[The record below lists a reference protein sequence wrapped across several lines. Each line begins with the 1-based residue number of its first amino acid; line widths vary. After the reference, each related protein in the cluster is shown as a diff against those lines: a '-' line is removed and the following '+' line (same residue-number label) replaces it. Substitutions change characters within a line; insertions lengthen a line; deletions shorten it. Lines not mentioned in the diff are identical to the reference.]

1 MLRTKLVAPHLTK
14 LYNNWVVITVML
26 TATHYVLANLSQF
39 VSFKDGASAIWP
51 SSGFYLAMV
60 LLLGRRVGLPIFL
73 SELTVNSLLFY
84 KDIPTI
90 LGISFISTIEPLI
103 TGWLLSRFL
112 NSNRSGRRLFE
123 SSRNV
128 FKFLILILPSP
139 MITTSFAVAVLCL
152 TGKASWE
159 FYGVIWQ
166 TWSIS
171 VITGRLIITPFV
183 LVWVSQ
189 FWRRIQFKSSS
200 VAEFAVL
207 LILLLII
214 SRFAFW
220 VGNPVEYMMIPL
232 LLWSAFRFG
241 AAQSTL
247 LVVVISAVAIFGTA
261 RGLGAFVQS
270 SVTESL
276 MLLQSFICVIA
287 LTSYFLLAVIHENRT
302 AQFKLKKAN
311 EELEQRVTERT
322 AELQQ
327 AKEVADSANHAKSE
341 FLANMSHELR
351 TPLNGILGY
360 AQILARSK
368 ALPQKEKHGVDI
380 IHQCGAHL
388 LTLIN
393 DILDLSKIEA
403 RKLEL
408 YPQSFYFPSFL
419 QGVVE
424 ICRIRADQK
433 NIEFIYQP
441 DASLPEGIQ
450 ADEKRLRQVLINL
463 LGNAIKFTD
472 NGAVTF
478 KVDVI
483 ESRGKHSKYIK
494 FQIID
499 TGVGIAAD
507 QVGAIF
513 QAFEQVGDQKRQS
526 EGTGLGLAISQK
538 IVQLMDGTIQVTSQ
552 LGVGSNFYFEVE
564 LPIDYNWVQQTNRC
578 LQKIIGYTGQKHSV
592 LIIDDRWENCSVI
605 RHLLEPIGFDVIE
618 APNGQEGLNKMCSQQ
633 PNLVITDLAMPVMN
647 GFEMLK
653 QVRHSEDLNNYIVIV
668 SSASV
673 ANIDR
678 QMSLDAGGDDFLPK
692 PVQADELFAILEKY
706 LDIDWQY
713 ESEDKGIS
721 NTLELNDIAIITP
734 LTEELQVLLKLAQQ
748 GRLKKITE
756 MLEEWEQ
763 RDISYQPFANLI
775 KPLAKQFQAKKIE
788 QLIESY
794 LNQGDV

>member
-1 MLRTKLVAPHLTK
+1 
-14 LYNNWVVITVML
+14 ML

-60 LLLGRRVGLPIFL
+60 LLLGRRVGLSIFL

-90 LGISFISTIEPLI
+90 IGISSVSTIEPLI

-112 NSNRSGRRLFE
+112 NSNRLGGRLLE
-123 SSRNV
+123 SSQNV
-128 FKFLILILPSP
+128 FKFLILIFPSP
-139 MITTSFAVAVLCL
+139 MITTSFAVAILCL

-159 FYGVIWQ
+159 FYSVIWK

-171 VITGRLIITPFV
+171 VITGRLIITPLL
-183 LVWVSQ
+183 LVWINQ
-189 FWRRIQFKSSS
+189 FLQRIRFKLST

-207 LILLLII
+207 LILLVVI
-214 SRFAFW
+214 SRFAYW
-220 VGNPVEYMMIPL
+220 LGNPVEYMMIPL

-247 LVVVISAVAIFGTA
+247 LVVLISGVAVFGTA
-261 RGLGAFVQS
+261 RGLGAFVQYN
-270 SVTESL
+270 VTDSL
-276 MLLQSFICVIA
+276 VLLQSFICVIA
-287 LTSYFLLAVIHENRT
+287 LTSYLLLAVIHENRT
-302 AQFKLKKAN
+302 AQFKLKQAN
-311 EELEQRVTERT
+311 EELEQRVVERT

-327 AKEVADSANHAKSE
+327 AKELADSANHAKSE

-368 ALPQKEKHGVDI
+368 VIPQKELHGVDI
-380 IHQCGAHL
+380 IYQCGAHL

-408 YPQSFYFPSFL
+408 YPQSFYFPAFL

-441 DASLPEGIQ
+441 DTNLPEGIQ

-472 NGAVTF
+472 KGAVTL
-478 KVDVI
+478 KVDVV
-483 ESRGKHSKYIK
+483 ESREKHSKFIK

-499 TGVGIAAD
+499 TGVGIAQD

-538 IVQLMDGTIQVTSQ
+538 IVQLMGGTIQVTSQ
-552 LGVGSNFYFEVE
+552 LGVGSNFFFDVE
-564 LPIDYNWVQQTNRC
+564 LPFAPNWVQQTNIGRQ
-578 LQKIIGYTGQKHSV
+578 QKIIGYTGKKLSI

-618 APNGQEGLNKMCSQQ
+618 APNGQEGLNKMYQHH
-633 PNLVITDLAMPVMN
+633 PNLVITDLSMPIMD

-653 QVRHSEDLNNYIVIV
+653 HVRQSEYLKTYKVIV

-673 ANIDR
+673 ANLDR

-692 PVQADELFAILEKY
+692 PVQTDELFTILEKY
-706 LDIDWQY
+706 LELNWQY
-713 ESEDKGIS
+713 ETSENLEINNIS
-721 NTLELNDIAIITP
+721 ESNDIAIITP
-734 LTEELQVLLKLAQQ
+734 AREELQILLKLAQQ

-756 MLEEWEQ
+756 MMEELKQIES
-763 RDISYQPFANLI
+763 SYQSFANSI
-775 KPLAKQFQAKKIE
+775 KQLAKQFQAKKIE

-794 LNQGDV
+794 LN

>member
-1 MLRTKLVAPHLTK
+1 
-14 LYNNWVVITVML
+14 ML